1 MGIHTRTLLET
12 LLKRFSEI
20 QDTKLKLNTSLIHKV
35 FHITNPSINSYAI
48 FDESLYLH
56 QRTALAHSLGSDV
69 YFI

>member
-35 FHITNPSINSYAI
+35 FHITNLSINSDAI
-48 FDESLYLH
+48 FDESLYLY